1 MSTNQPLDGITVI
14 SLAGNLPGPLAAAR
28 LSALGAHVIK
38 VEPPAGDALEAGVPA
53 YYAELTAGQEIL
65 TLDLKDP
72 AGIGRLGELA
82 AEADI
87 LLTAMR
93 PKAAVALGLPG
104 LVDEYELV
112 HVEIVG
118 FAGDRADVP
127 GHDLTYQA
135 AHATLVPGHMPT
147 IPVADV
153 LGGEHAA
160 LEALA
165 GLRERDVRR
174 GVGAQVGAGRS
185 GSTGSAGAGAGNASA
200 GGAGDGTARRGIVR
214 RVVLDEAA
222 GWAAGPARHG
232 LSSPGGHLGG
242 GTPFYRTYAT
252 ADGHVAVACLEPHF
266 AKALA
271 AALGSD
277 HETLERAFAA
287 EPTAHWVAFAAE
299 YDLPIE
305 PIIER

>member
-1 MSTNQPLDGITVI
+1 MI

-28 LSALGAHVIK
+28 LAALGAHVIK
-38 VEPPAGDALEAGVPA
+38 VEPPSGDALEAGVPA
-53 YYAELTAGQEIL
+53 YYVELTAGQEIL

-72 AGIGRLGELA
+72 DEFGRLRELA

-93 PKAAVALGLPG
+93 PKAAAALGLPD
-104 LVDEYELV
+104 LVDEHGLV

-147 IPVADV
+147 VPVADV

-165 GLRERDVRR
+165 GLHQRDVRR
-174 GVGAQVGAGRS
+174 GA
-185 GSTGSAGAGAGNASA
+185 GSTV
-200 GGAGDGTARRGIVR
+200 GGTDSGIVR

-222 GWAAGPARHG
+222 AWAAGPARHG

-252 ADGHVAVACLEPHF
+252 RDGHVAVACLEPHF

-271 AALGSD
+271 ANLGAD
-277 HETLERAFAA
+277 HDTLERAFAA
-287 EPTAHWVAFAAE
+287 EPTARWQAFAVE
-299 YDLPIE
+299 HDLPIE
-305 PIIER
+305 AIVDN

>member
-1 MSTNQPLDGITVI
+1 MSRPQPLEGITVI

-28 LSALGAHVIK
+28 LTALGAHVIK
-38 VEPPAGDALEAGVPA
+38 VEPPSGDALEAGVPA
-53 YYAELTAGQEIL
+53 YYEELTAGQEIL
-65 TLDLKDP
+65 TIDLKDP
-72 AGIGRLGELA
+72 AEFGRLHELA

-93 PKAAVALGLPG
+93 PKAAAALGLPS
-104 LVDEYELV
+104 LVDEHELV

-135 AHATLVPGHMPT
+135 AHSTLVPGLMPT

-174 GVGAQVGAGRS
+174 GAGADGGA
-185 GSTGSAGAGAGNASA
+185 GSAGAGGT
-200 GGAGDGTARRGIVR
+200 GDGSGRGGIVR

-222 GWAAGPARHG
+222 AWAAGPARHG

-242 GTPFYRTYAT
+242 GIPFYRTYAT
-252 ADGHVAVACLEPHF
+252 RDGHVAVACLEPHF

-271 AALGSD
+271 SNLGSD
-277 HETLERAFAA
+277 HGTLERAFAA
-287 EPTAHWVAFAAE
+287 ESTAHWVDFAAE
-299 YDLPIE
+299 HDLPIE
-305 PIIER
+305 AIRAG